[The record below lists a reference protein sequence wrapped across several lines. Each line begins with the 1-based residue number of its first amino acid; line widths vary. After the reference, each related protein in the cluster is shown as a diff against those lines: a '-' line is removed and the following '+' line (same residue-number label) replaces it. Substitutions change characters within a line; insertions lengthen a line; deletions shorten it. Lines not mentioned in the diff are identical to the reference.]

1 MNNKSKQEKIR
12 IIVISSI
19 IFVLILIGSLADILF
34 PNTTFSSIINN
45 SIGKF
50 FNIIKFITN
59 HYVTILESITIFVF
73 VWILNHVLLFLV
85 NILTKK
91 GHRGETVGKLLASVI
106 RYASFIIAAFLILSA
121 WGVQTPTLL
130 AGAGIIGL
138 ALSFGAQ
145 SLIEDIIA
153 GLFIIFERQFVVG
166 DIVEVSS
173 RRGIVREIGIRTTKI
188 EDLNGDV
195 LIINNS
201 DIRGIINTSLEM
213 STAVTDISIEYGAD
227 LIKVET
233 IITDFLPEMK
243 KNIPEILDG
252 PFYAGVD
259 QLADS
264 SIVMRISARCDEI
277 NKNKVRRKMNRELKL
292 LFDKEHINIPFPQLV
307 VHEIEDHEDVKKQ
320 KIDK

>member
-1 MNNKSKQEKIR
+1 MKFKEKSKKERIR
-12 IIVISSI
+12 IIVISAVI
-19 IFVLILIGSLADILF
+19 ALLILIGSLADVLF
-34 PNTTFSSIINN
+34 PDTVFSNIINQ

-50 FNIIKFITN
+50 FNIARFIEN
-59 HYVTILESITIFVF
+59 QYVTILESLTILVF
-73 VWILNHVLLFLV
+73 IWILNQLFLFLV
-85 NILTKK
+85 HVLTKK
-91 GHRGETVGKLLASVI
+91 GHRGETVGKLMSSVI
-106 RYASFIIAAFLILSA
+106 RYTSFIIAAFLILSA

-166 DIVEVSS
+166 DIVEINS
-173 RRGIVREIGIRTTKI
+173 RRGIVREIGIRITKV

-201 DIRGIINTSLEM
+201 DIRGIINTSLEL
-213 STAVTDISIEYGAD
+213 STAISDISIEYGANLVAVED
-227 LIKVET
+227 IIKKS
-233 IITDFLPEMK
+233 LPQIK
-243 KNIPEILDG
+243 QAIPEIVDG

-264 SIVMRISARCDEI
+264 SVVIRLTARCDEI
-277 NKNKVRRKMNRELKL
+277 NKNKVRRQLNRELKL
-292 LFDKEHINIPFPQLV
+292 LFDKEGINIPFPQLV
-307 VHEIEDHEDVKKQ
+307 VYEKEDEKTK
-320 KIDK
+320 

>member
-1 MNNKSKQEKIR
+1 MNFKNRNKEEKVR
-12 IIVISSI
+12 MIIISSVI
-19 IFVLILIGSLADILF
+19 LILILLGSLADILF
-34 PNTTFSSIINN
+34 PNTTFSNIINN

-50 FNIIKFITN
+50 FNLVKFVQN
-59 HYVTILESITIFVF
+59 QYVTILESLTILIF
-73 VWILNHVLLFLV
+73 VWILNHILLFLV
-85 NILTKK
+85 NIFTKK

-106 RYASFIIAAFLILSA
+106 RYTSFIIAFFLILSA

-138 ALSFGAQ
+138 GLSFGAQ

-166 DIVEVSS
+166 DIVEVND

-201 DIRGIINTSLEM
+201 DIRGIVNTSIEP
-213 STAVTDISIEYGAD
+213 SVATSDIGIDYQSD
-227 LIKVET
+227 IKQVED
-233 IITDFLPEMK
+233 IIK
-243 KNIPEILDG
+243 KHLVDIKKQIPEIIEG
-252 PFYAGVD
+252 PFYMGIE

-264 SIVMRISARCDEI
+264 SIVVRVNAKCDEI
-277 NKNKVRRKMNRELKL
+277 NRNIVRRAMNRELKL
-292 LFDKEHINIPFPQLV
+292 LFDKEGINIPFPQLV
-307 VHEIEDHEDVKKQ
+307 VHQNKDIK
-320 KIDK
+320 